1 MLTSTKY
8 FARRSVWL
16 AIAALALGACDKP
29 AAWGDANS
37 LIVVVSDS
45 LWAEV
50 EEITYE
56 ILEPTVF
63 TTREENTYN
72 VTQVDPTHSS
82 FRDMKVFRQVV
93 VFGTAANPLVIEAAQ
108 EAGRVGT
115 LEVPSVFQAKDV
127 WSRGQ
132 TVTTGLLEEDRQ
144 VESLISQL
152 PAVLG
157 MVESEYRQWVLRRMF
172 VTPPDTALAAA
183 LARDHGFSVLV
194 PLVYDYIEREG
205 PGEPVVILRNDNPD
219 PSQLIRSLL
228 VASRPTIQELTPEV
242 ALEWRAAVDSIHY
255 NVPQRL
261 NTERSSVTRFLAD
274 GHEALEV
281 TGIWEDEE
289 GDFPAA
295 GPFVLWLVQCPS
307 RTYMLDAYLYA
318 PGQDKYEYMLQ
329 LQLSREFRPPA
340 HT

>member
-8 FARRSVWL
+8 FATRSVWPL
-16 AIAALALGACDKP
+16 AVALAFGACDKP
-29 AAWGDANS
+29 AAWGEANS
-37 LIVVVSDS
+37 LIVVASDS
-45 LWAEV
+45 LWEQV
-50 EEITYE
+50 EQATYE
-56 ILEPTVF
+56 ILEPTIF

-82 FRDMKVFRQVV
+82 FPDMRVFRQVV
-93 VFGTAANPLVIEAAQ
+93 VFGTAASPLIIEAAQ
-108 EAGRVGT
+108 TAGRVGT
-115 LEVPSVFQAKDV
+115 LEVPSVFQAKNV

-132 TVTTGLLEEDRQ
+132 TVTAVLLSEDRQ
-144 VESLISQL
+144 VETLVSQL

-157 MVESEYRQWVLRRMF
+157 MVESEYRQWVRRKMF
-172 VTPPDTALAAA
+172 VTAPDTALATV

-194 PLVYDYIEREG
+194 PVVYDYIAREG

-219 PSQLIRSLL
+219 PSVLIRSLL
-228 VASRPTIQELTPEV
+228 VASRPTIEELTPEV
-242 ALEWRAAVDSIHY
+242 ALEWRAAVDSVHY

-274 GHEALEV
+274 GREALEV
-281 TGIWEDEE
+281 TGVWEDEE
-289 GDFPAA
+289 GNFPAA
-295 GPFVLWLVQCPS
+295 GPFILWLVQCPS

-329 LQLSREFRPPA
+329 IQEILGSFRC
-340 HT
+340 TES